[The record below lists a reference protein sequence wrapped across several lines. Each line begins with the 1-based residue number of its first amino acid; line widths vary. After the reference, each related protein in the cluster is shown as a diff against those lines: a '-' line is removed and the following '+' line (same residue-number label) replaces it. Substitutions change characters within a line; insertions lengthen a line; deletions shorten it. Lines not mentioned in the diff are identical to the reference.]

1 MGFERIVLICC
12 AFWMGLAQ
20 AAPTTEGSG
29 GKLYRWVD
37 ENGRV
42 HYGDTLPANA
52 GVRGSEELGRS
63 GQVMKHTESL
73 QERKARL
80 AAEAEAARIKKE
92 KDEQNRLDQ
101 ALLGTYTSEK
111 EIDLARDRALEFH
124 QMAIQSAQI
133 RMSQVVVNQKEVN
146 SRAMEIISRGKK
158 VPPYLQNQID
168 ANQAELDSLKR
179 IILANQEALIGV
191 REKYD
196 ADKLRYRELT
206 GR

>member
-1 MGFERIVLICC
+1 MGFDRTLLIFG
-12 AFWMGLAQ
+12 ALWMGMSLA
-20 AAPTTEGSG
+20 AAADNS

-37 ENGRV
+37 ERGQV

-52 GVRGSEELGRS
+52 GVRGSEELGKT
-63 GQVMKHTESL
+63 GQVMKRTESL
-73 QERKARL
+73 QERKVRL

-101 ALLGTYTSEK
+101 ALLGTYTSTK

-124 QMAIQSAQI
+124 QMAIQSAQTRI
-133 RMSQVVVNQKEVN
+133 TQVIVNQKEVDA
-146 SRAMEIISRGKK
+146 RAMELISRGKK
-158 VPPYLQNQID
+158 VPNYLQNQID

-179 IILANQEALIGV
+179 IINANQEALIGV

-196 ADKLRYRELT
+196 ADKQRYRELT
-206 GR
+206 GK